1 MRLLCSGNTNGY
13 MNIIWL
19 KKYYM
24 VIWIS
29 TFMLAASPKC
39 WQIGLIMASQHK
51 EWCHKITSFLVQKI
65 FFNFHFF
72 WNDITKM
79 VRSSKILMSAVIM
92 SILLDIKSKKTWYA
106 ESQRQYKIWF
116 REIRY
121 WKWVKIC
128 FLLISANNVSL
139 RSGIQTYFLWNINH
153 LSKILWSFSSILPLE
168 AKSYR
173 F

>member
-92 SILLDIKSKKTWYA
+92 LMLLDI
-106 ESQRQYKIWF
+106 
-116 REIRY
+116 IRRKRKHDVRKVTDCLRSDSE
-121 WKWVKIC
+121 KWDIENDQKFA
-128 FLLISANNVSL
+128 FLLISTNKDSL
-139 RSGIQTYFLWNINH
+139 CSGIQTYFLWNNKY
-153 LSKILWSFSSILPLE
+153 LSKVLKVL
-168 AKSYR
+168 AA
-173 F
+173 

>member
-1 MRLLCSGNTNGY
+1 MHLLCSGNTNGY

-128 FLLISANNVSL
+128 VQVFKPTFYETSIIFLKFSEVLAA
-139 RSGIQTYFLWNINH
+139 YFHWKQNRIDFNQ
-153 LSKILWSFSSILPLE
+153 E
-168 AKSYR
+168 R
-173 F
+173 